1 MAGLIAACPAGAP
14 EARRRVVPDNL
25 FKELR
30 ASAELAATT
39 EYSANGSFPDHNHA
53 AVSACIFTRSE
64 APVVRAEPG
73 QKNIWISLTAD

>member
-1 MAGLIAACPAGAP
+1 MWLVHRSAV
-14 EARRRVVPDNL
+14 RREGGSSQTISSNYSKSRAHVLSVRV
-25 FKELR
+25 
-30 ASAELAATT
+30 TT

-64 APVVRAEPG
+64 APVIRAEPG